1 MIQKFEEFVNLDEA
15 NLEEAMVQIAGK
27 NKPSGANV
35 LAILIVKYLDDNQ
48 LMPSNA
54 NKKKITRDI
63 MELIMDSTF

>member
-48 LMPSNA
+48 LMSSNA